1 MTTDTLILFFALLA
15 VLAEVLVVA
24 ALVLAVGSRWSTSL
38 AGAWAR
44 VRAEVG
50 PQAVGLAAAVATVS
64 TAGSLYLSEVAN
76 FLPCRLCMLQRFAMY
91 PLVVLLGVAAVTGWD
106 HVRPAAAALAAAGAL
121 TSVYHLLIENY
132 PSLESSTS
140 CDPDNPCS
148 IIWVERFGYLTIP
161 GMALSGFLLILT
173 LLAIAGPVDRP
184 PVAQEAP

>member
-1 MTTDTLILFFALLA
+1 MTTDTFTLFFALLA

-24 ALVLAVGSRWSTSL
+24 AVVLAVGSRRSEAL

-50 PQAVGLAAAVATVS
+50 PQATGLAAAVAAVC
-64 TAGSLYLSEVAN
+64 TAGSLYLSEGAH
-76 FLPCRLCMLQRFAMY
+76 FTPCRLCMLQRFAMY
-91 PLVVLLGVAAVTGWD
+91 PLVVLLGVAALTGWD
-106 HVRPAAAALAAAGAL
+106 HIRPSAVALASAGAL
-121 TSVYHLLIENY
+121 TSVVHLLVERY

-161 GMALSGFLLILT
+161 AMALSGFLLILT

-184 PVAQEAP
+184 TTAQEAP

>member
-1 MTTDTLILFFALLA
+1 MTTDTVILFLALLA
-15 VLAEVLVVA
+15 LLAQVLVVG
-24 ALVLAVGSRWSTSL
+24 ALVLAVGSRWSDPL
-38 AGAWAR
+38 AAAWAR

-50 PQAVGLAAAVATVS
+50 PQATGLAAAVAAVA

-106 HVRPAAAALAAAGAL
+106 HIRPAAAALAGVGAL
-121 TSVYHLLIENY
+121 TSVYHLLIENF
-132 PSLESSTS
+132 PSLESTTS
-140 CDPDNPCS
+140 CAVDNPCS

-173 LLAIAGPVDRP
+173 LLAMAGPVDRP
-184 PVAQEAP
+184 TTAQEAP

>member
-1 MTTDTLILFFALLA
+1 MTTDTFTLFFALLA

-24 ALVLAVGSRWSTSL
+24 AVVLAVGSRRSEAM

-50 PQAVGLAAAVATVS
+50 PQATGLAAAVAAVC
-64 TAGSLYLSEVAN
+64 TAGSLYLSEGAH
-76 FLPCRLCMLQRFAMY
+76 FTPCRLCMLQRFAMY
-91 PLVVLLGVAAVTGWD
+91 PLVVLLGVAALTGWD
-106 HVRPAAAALAAAGAL
+106 HIRPSAVALASAGAL
-121 TSVYHLLIENY
+121 TSVVHLLVERY

-161 GMALSGFLLILT
+161 AMALSGFLLILT

-184 PVAQEAP
+184 TTAQEAP

>member
-1 MTTDTLILFFALLA
+1 MTTDTVILFLALLA

-24 ALVLAVGSRWSTSL
+24 TLVLAVGSRWSGSL
-38 AGAWAR
+38 ARAWR
-44 VRAEVG
+44 QVRAEVR
-50 PQAVGLAAAVATVS
+50 PQATGLAAAVAAVC
-64 TAGSLYLSEVAN
+64 TAGSIYLSEGAHFV
-76 FLPCRLCMLQRFAMY
+76 PCRLCMLQRFAMY

-106 HVRPAAAALAAAGAL
+106 HIRPAAAALAAVGAA
-121 TSVYHLLIENY
+121 TSVFHLLIERY
-132 PSLESSTS
+132 PSLESTTS

-184 PVAQEAP
+184 TTAQEAP